1 MTHYLDHAATSPPTR
16 EVLEAVWPYL
26 VQVTANPASVHTPG
40 QQAKEGLERARA
52 TAASALGCRPGEVV
66 FTSGG
71 TESDGLAVLGI
82 APAVVAARGRERHL
96 VTTAVE
102 HSAVLEPARELE
114 RRGWRVDV
122 VGVDGEGRVDLP
134 ALSEVVTERT
144 ALVSVMHANN
154 EVGTVQPLAGVSQV
168 CAERGVALHV
178 DAVQSAGV
186 LDLRDLWSLGG
197 PAGGV
202 AAVSVSAHKLG
213 GLRGSGLL
221 AVRSGTPLEPV
232 ALGGGQE
239 RGRRSGTVDV
249 ASAVGLATALSAA
262 AARREHEVARL
273 AGLRDRLVAGVLEVG
288 VAGGRRRAADRRG
301 TGPGAAARARVV
313 RAAGPVR
320 RGGARGARPGRR
332 GVLVGVGVLRG
343 QRRRLPRPPRD
354 GTVRRRRAHLGPCHP
369 RLELHRRRRR
379 RAPRRPAHGPV
390 TITAVSSG
398 PPPRGPVGPAVALGL
413 LGAVVALSLVGAV
426 LAPGVGHLLVG
437 VVLPLR
443 VLGLLA
449 GVAAVVFGARVL
461 QVARRGGGGR
471 GAGRQRDGRWDWSPW
486 WGWSPRSPWS

>member
-1 MTHYLDHAATSPPTR
+1 MHYLDHAATSPPTR

-40 QQAKEGLERARA
+40 QQAREGLERARA
-52 TAASALGCRPGEVV
+52 TAAAAIGCRPGEVV

-82 APAVVAARGRERHL
+82 APAVVAARGRDRHL

-122 VGVDGEGRVDLP
+122 VGVDGEGRVDVA
-134 ALSEVVTERT
+134 ALAAVVTERT

-154 EVGTVQPLAGVSQV
+154 EVGTVQPLAEVSQL
-168 CAERGVALHV
+168 CARRGVALHV

-186 LDLRDLWSLGG
+186 LDLRALWSLGSA
-197 PAGGV
+197 AGGV

-262 AARREHEVARL
+262 AARRPHEVVRL
-273 AGLRDRLVAGVLEVG
+273 EALRGRLVAGVLAAGEEAG
-288 VAGGRRRAADRRG
+288 VSVQLTGAAP
-301 TGPGAAARARVV
+301 GPG
-313 RAAGPVR
+313 
-320 RGGARGARPGRR
+320 
-332 GVLVGVGVLRG
+332 
-343 QRRRLPRPPRD
+343 RLPGHASFVLP
-354 GTVRRRRAHLGPCHP
+354 GL
-369 RLELHRRRRR
+369 
-379 RAPRRPAHGPV
+379 
-390 TITAVSSG
+390 SG
-398 PPPRGPVGPAVALGL
+398 EV
-413 LGAVVALSLVGAV
+413 V
-426 LAPGVGHLLVG
+426 LAELD
-437 VVLPLR
+437 
-443 VLGLLA
+443 LA
-449 GVAAVVFGARVL
+449 GVACSSGSACSADSDDASHVLVAMGLDGGPAGA
-461 QVARRGGGGR
+461 ARTSVR
-471 GAGRQRDGRWDWSPW
+471 ATL
-486 WGWSPRSPWS
+486 GWSSTDADVDALLSALPTALARARL

>member
-66 FTSGG
+66 LTSGG

-134 ALSEVVTERT
+134 ALSELVTERT

-154 EVGTVQPLAGVSQV
+154 EVGTVQPLAGVSQL

-186 LDLRDLWSLGG
+186 LDLRDLWSLGA

-288 VAGGRRRAADRRG
+288 SQAGVTVRL
-301 TGPGAAARARVV
+301 TGAAP
-313 RAAGPVR
+313 GPE
-320 RGGARGARPGRR
+320 
-332 GVLVGVGVLRG
+332 
-343 QRRRLPRPPRD
+343 RLPGHASFVLP
-354 GTVRRRRAHLGPCHP
+354 GL
-369 RLELHRRRRR
+369 
-379 RAPRRPAHGPV
+379 
-390 TITAVSSG
+390 SG
-398 PPPRGPVGPAVALGL
+398 EV
-413 LGAVVALSLVGAV
+413 V
-426 LAPGVGHLLVG
+426 LAELD
-437 VVLPLR
+437 
-443 VLGLLA
+443 LA
-449 GVAAVVFGARVL
+449 GVACSSGSACSADSDDASHVLLAMGLSDDAARTSVRATL
-461 QVARRGGGGR
+461 
-471 GAGRQRDGRWDWSPW
+471 
-486 WGWSPRSPWS
+486 GWSSTDADVDALLDALPTALSRSRL

>member
-1 MTHYLDHAATSPPTR
+1 MVTYLDHAATSPPTR

-40 QQAKEGLERARA
+40 QQAREGLERARA
-52 TAASALGCRPGEVV
+52 TAAAALGCRPGEVV
-66 FTSGG
+66 LTSGG

-82 APAVVAARGRERHL
+82 APAVATARGRDRHL

-122 VGVDGEGRVDLP
+122 VGVDGEGRVDLD
-134 ALSEVVTERT
+134 ALAGAVTERT

-154 EVGTVQPLAGVSQV
+154 EVGTVQPLAGAGGVAAL

-186 LDLRDLWSLGG
+186 LDLRELWALGS
-197 PAGGV
+197 ATGGV

-221 AVRSGTPLEPV
+221 AVRSGTPLEPL

-262 AARREHEVARL
+262 AARREREVVRL
-273 AGLRDRLVAGVLEVG
+273 AGLRDRLVAGVL
-288 VAGGRRRAADRRG
+288 AA
-301 TGPGAAARARVV
+301 GAAAGVEVALTG
-313 RAAGPVR
+313 APLGAG
-320 RGGARGARPGRR
+320 
-332 GVLVGVGVLRG
+332 
-343 QRRRLPRPPRD
+343 RLPGHASFVLP
-354 GTVRRRRAHLGPCHP
+354 GL
-369 RLELHRRRRR
+369 
-379 RAPRRPAHGPV
+379 
-390 TITAVSSG
+390 SG
-398 PPPRGPVGPAVALGL
+398 EV
-413 LGAVVALSLVGAV
+413 V
-426 LAPGVGHLLVG
+426 LAELD
-437 VVLPLR
+437 
-443 VLGLLA
+443 LA
-449 GVAAVVFGARVL
+449 GVACSSGSACAADSDDASHVLVAMGLSADDARSAVRCTL
-461 QVARRGGGGR
+461 
-471 GAGRQRDGRWDWSPW
+471 
-486 WGWSPRSPWS
+486 GWSSAEADVDALLDALPTALSRSRL

>member
-66 FTSGG
+66 LTSGG

-134 ALSEVVTERT
+134 ALSELVTERT

-154 EVGTVQPLAGVSQV
+154 EVGTVQPLAGVSQL

-186 LDLRDLWSLGG
+186 LDLRDLWSLGA

-288 VAGGRRRAADRRG
+288 SQAGVTVRL
-301 TGPGAAARARVV
+301 TGAAP
-313 RAAGPVR
+313 GPE
-320 RGGARGARPGRR
+320 
-332 GVLVGVGVLRG
+332 
-343 QRRRLPRPPRD
+343 RLPGHASFVLP
-354 GTVRRRRAHLGPCHP
+354 GL
-369 RLELHRRRRR
+369 
-379 RAPRRPAHGPV
+379 
-390 TITAVSSG
+390 SG
-398 PPPRGPVGPAVALGL
+398 EV
-413 LGAVVALSLVGAV
+413 V
-426 LAPGVGHLLVG
+426 LAELD
-437 VVLPLR
+437 
-443 VLGLLA
+443 LA
-449 GVAAVVFGARVL
+449 GVACSSGSACSADSDDASHVLLAMGLSDDAARTSVRATL
-461 QVARRGGGGR
+461 
-471 GAGRQRDGRWDWSPW
+471 
-486 WGWSPRSPWS
+486 GWSSTDADVDALLDALPTALTRSRL

>member
-1 MTHYLDHAATSPPTR
+1 MAHYLDHAATSPPTR

-122 VGVDGEGRVDLP
+122 VGVDGEGRLDL
-134 ALSEVVTERT
+134 AQLDRVVTERT

-154 EVGTVQPLAGVSQV
+154 EVGTVQPIAGPGGAAAL

-186 LDLRDLWSLGG
+186 LDLRELWALGS
-197 PAGGV
+197 ARGGV

-249 ASAVGLATALSAA
+249 ASAVGLATALAGA
-262 AARREHEVARL
+262 VARREHEAVRL
-273 AGLRDRLVAGVLEVG
+273 AALRDRLVAGVL
-288 VAGGRRRAADRRG
+288 AA
-301 TGPGAAARARVV
+301 GAAAGVEVALTG
-313 RAAGPVR
+313 AAP
-320 RGGARGARPGRR
+320 GAG
-332 GVLVGVGVLRG
+332 
-343 QRRRLPRPPRD
+343 RLPGHASFVLP
-354 GTVRRRRAHLGPCHP
+354 GL
-369 RLELHRRRRR
+369 
-379 RAPRRPAHGPV
+379 
-390 TITAVSSG
+390 SG
-398 PPPRGPVGPAVALGL
+398 EV
-413 LGAVVALSLVGAV
+413 V
-426 LAPGVGHLLVG
+426 LAELD
-437 VVLPLR
+437 
-443 VLGLLA
+443 LA
-449 GVAAVVFGARVL
+449 GVACSSGSACSADSDDASHVLVAMGLDGGPAGAARSAVRATL
-461 QVARRGGGGR
+461 
-471 GAGRQRDGRWDWSPW
+471 
-486 WGWSPRSPWS
+486 GWSSTDADVDALLAALPVALSRSRL